1 MLVEWMFS
9 SVYVQRSRT
18 GTVPFQCSVVLF
30 HEDALFLFQIKTA
43 DATTHV
49 TAPSARYK
57 FMLS

>member
-1 MLVEWMFS
+1 M
-9 SVYVQRSRT
+9 
-18 GTVPFQCSVVLF
+18 LF

-49 TAPSARYK
+49 TAPSARYR